1 MSISI
6 DRRQFLMG
14 STALAAAGAL
24 GGISPAMAADVHL
37 RLYWWGGQ
45 ARADRTNA
53 VSDLYAKANPG
64 FTYDKDFNAFND
76 YWPKLGTQVAGGN
89 APDVFQ
95 MDYRYIVEYANRGAV
110 QALDDYVGK
119 SLNLDDFDKDQIE
132 GGKVNGKLYAIS
144 LGANSVAMMVNKTA
158 FDAAGVELPTRDWS
172 YDDYK
177 AHADAFNSKS
187 NGMRLLA
194 DGSQNGDP
202 PLENWLRARGK
213 ALYTADGKIAFDEGD
228 LTEWFKLWDDLRKAN
243 VCVGPDDQA
252 LDATAAI
259 DTTMITLGKAATS
272 FANSNQLIGFQAVNK
287 NELTMINFPR
297 SAKGV
302 GGGHYRKPS
311 QFWSVNPKSANL
323 EESIKYVSFFIN
335 DVPSGL
341 VLGVERG
348 IPCAKHVRDAL
359 APTLSPP
366 DALSLNFVSN
376 LGDLLGALPP
386 SPPNAAGEVA
396 TQLVTVSQAI
406 AFGQTTPEEAAASFV
421 KEASDILARAA
432 TKS

>member
-1 MSISI
+1 MTINI
-6 DRRQFLMG
+6 DRRKFLMG
-14 STALAAAGAL
+14 STALAAAGAM
-24 GGISPAMAADVHL
+24 GGLSPAQAADVHL

-64 FTYDKDFNAFND
+64 FTYDKEFNAFND

-110 QALDDYVGK
+110 QALDDFVGK

-132 GGKVNGKLYAIS
+132 GGKVGGKLYAIS
-144 LGANSVAMMVNKTA
+144 LGANSVALMVNTNA
-158 FDAAGVELPTRDWS
+158 FQAAGVDLPTRDWS

-177 AHADAFNSKS
+177 ANAEKLSSKG
-187 NGMRLLA
+187 GMKILA
-194 DGSQNGDP
+194 DGSGNEP
-202 PLENWLRARGK
+202 ALENWLRQRGK
-213 ALYTADGKIAFDEGD
+213 ALYTADGKIGWTADD
-228 LTEWFKLWDDLRKAN
+228 LIEWFKMWADLRAAG

-259 DTTMITLGKAATS
+259 DTTMITLGKAATTY
-272 FANSNQLIGFQAVNK
+272 ANSNQLIGFQAVNK
-287 NELTMINFPR
+287 NTLTMINFPR
-297 SAKGV
+297 AKAGA

-311 QFWSVNPKSANL
+311 QFWSVNPKSAL
-323 EESIKYVSFFIN
+323 VEEAVKYVSFFVN

-359 APTLSPP
+359 APTLSAP
-366 DALSLNFVSN
+366 DQLSLNFVSN

-386 SPPNAAGEVA
+386 SPPAAAGEVS
-396 TQLVTVSQAI
+396 TQLTTKSQEV
-406 AFGQTTPEEAAASFV
+406 AFGQSSPEDAGAAFA
-421 KEASDILARAA
+421 KEAQDILDRAA
-432 TKS
+432 KKS

>member
-1 MSISI
+1 MTISI
-6 DRRQFLMG
+6 DRRKFLMG
-14 STALAAAGAL
+14 STALAAAGAM
-24 GGISPAMAADVHL
+24 GGLSPAQAADVHL

-64 FTYDKDFNAFND
+64 FTYDKEFNAFND

-95 MDYRYIVEYANRGAV
+95 MDYRYIVEYAKRGAV
-110 QALDDYVGK
+110 QALDEFIGK

-132 GGKVNGKLYAIS
+132 GGKVDGKLYAIS
-144 LGANSVAMMVNKTA
+144 LGANSVAMMVNTNA
-158 FDAAGVELPTRDWS
+158 FQAAGVDLPTRDWS

-177 AHADAFNSKS
+177 ANAEKLSSKG
-187 NGMRLLA
+187 GMKILA
-194 DGSQNGDP
+194 DGSGNEP
-202 PLENWLRARGK
+202 ALENWLRQRGK
-213 ALYTADGKIAFDEGD
+213 ALYTADGKIGWTADD
-228 LTEWFKLWDDLRKAN
+228 LIEWFKMWADLRTAG

-259 DTTMITLGKAATS
+259 DTTMITLGKAATTY
-272 FANSNQLIGFQAVNK
+272 ANSNQLIGFQAVNK
-287 NELTMINFPR
+287 NTLTMINFPR
-297 SAKGV
+297 AKAGA

-311 QFWSVNPKSANL
+311 QFWSVNPKSAL
-323 EESIKYVSFFIN
+323 VEEAVKYVSFFVN

-359 APTLSPP
+359 APTLSAP
-366 DALSLNFVSN
+366 DQLSLNFVSN
-376 LGDLLGALPP
+376 LGDLLSALPP
-386 SPPNAAGEVA
+386 SPPAAAGEVS
-396 TQLVTVSQAI
+396 TQLTTKSQEV
-406 AFGQTTPEEAAASFV
+406 AFGQSSPEDAGAAFA
-421 KEASDILARAA
+421 KEAQDILDRAA
-432 TKS
+432 KKS